1 MGRLLKNE
9 TLNYWVCGI
18 VFSIIFAIIGAIT
31 TFAMNAVE
39 LVIGAILGFI
49 LYIIVMPYITG
60 RLVDFVSDRWMD

>member
-18 VFSIIFAIIGAIT
+18 IFSIIFAIVGAIT
-31 TFAMNAVE
+31 TFVIGAAE
-39 LVIGAILGFI
+39 LIVGAILGVI

-60 RLVDFVSDRWMD
+60 RLVDYISDKWMD

>member
-31 TFAMNAVE
+31 TFAMGAVE
-39 LVIGAILGFI
+39 LVVGAILGFI

>member
-39 LVIGAILGFI
+39 LVVGAILGFI

>member
-18 VFSIIFAIIGAIT
+18 IFSIIFAIVSVIT
-31 TFAMNAVE
+31 TFVIGAAE
-39 LVIGAILGFI
+39 LIVGAILGVI

-60 RLVDFVSDRWMD
+60 RLVDYVSDKWMD